1 MRPDLLGPLSDPHR
15 ADAAPAVVIGLAPD
29 GLLDGRPDLPPF
41 LREHLG
47 RHLRAC
53 YAALLAEPQPTPL
66 IALLDRLDAALETA
80 RPAFS
85 FRDEL
90 LAALPCLRAF
100 ALSLTA
106 TVPQADDLV
115 QETLLRAWQ
124 NQHRFEPG
132 TNLKAWLFTILRNQF
147 YTAARKRR
155 REVEDADGEQAG
167 RMVALP
173 DQEDGIV
180 LREVWEQVGRLPP
193 LQREALLLVA
203 VQGLTY
209 EAAARLMDCQVGTV
223 KSRVSRARTALAEA
237 LGAGAGLFGDAATAA
252 PSASRAP

>member
-1 MRPDLLGPLSDPHR
+1 MVPDRKGPAVPERTAPESPTADARPRLPRVVHDHLGTQLRAAYAAIVTEPPRTVLDLLVRLESALADQPASTFRQDLLGVL
-15 ADAAPAVVIGLAPD
+15 PA
-29 GLLDGRPDLPPF
+29 
-41 LREHLG
+41 LRG
-47 RHLRAC
+47 
-53 YAALLAEPQPTPL
+53 
-66 IALLDRLDAALETA
+66 
-80 RPAFS
+80 
-85 FRDEL
+85 
-90 LAALPCLRAF
+90 F
-100 ALSLTA
+100 ALSLT
-106 TVPQADDLV
+106 TSVVHADDLV
-115 QETLLRAWQ
+115 QETLLKAWQ
-124 NQHRFEPG
+124 NQHRFAPG
-132 TNLKAWLFTILRNQF
+132 TNMKAWLFTILRNQF